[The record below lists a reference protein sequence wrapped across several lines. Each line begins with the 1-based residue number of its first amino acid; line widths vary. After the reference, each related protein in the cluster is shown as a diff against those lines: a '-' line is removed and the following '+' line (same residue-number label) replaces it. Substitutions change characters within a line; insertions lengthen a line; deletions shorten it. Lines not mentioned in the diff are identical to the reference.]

1 MKRFIAAL
9 AVLLGALAFGG
20 IAGGSAPA
28 AAHAYVVDTDPLDGS
43 VLTASPDRLRVTFNE
58 SIRLPSDA
66 VELYDSTGKPVPVR
80 VDGRGS
86 GFTASPER
94 LAAGTYAL
102 TWRIVS
108 ADGHPV
114 AGSLSFSVI
123 RPSATVVD
131 PPSGLGD
138 GAGVEAG
145 SPLAEVHHGI
155 EYAVL
160 LLAVGLLVFRVFLLP
175 EHGVT
180 AEITSR
186 LDRLLLTAAATAGV
200 LSVTLALLD
209 TGSWL
214 SSGLVVVG
222 LAVAVVGTRKGAFA
236 PTSTWTRVGLA
247 ATVLALAS
255 EAMVGHT
262 RAAEPV
268 VGVILV
274 DVAHLAA
281 GAVWFGGLVGLALT
295 LPSLARRESLAV
307 ETLSRFSTWGAV
319 TLGILVSAGLV
330 LTWRIVQ
337 SWDNLW
343 HSPFGHLLLVKVG
356 LVAVIGGIAAVNR
369 FVLLP
374 RSRAAVGH
382 EANLGVS
389 RLVRRAVQ
397 AEAGLIVAVLLVTGF
412 LVDRSPVVNQDV
424 AAGGTGTQSA
434 LIGDYRVFA
443 TLAPSTV
450 GSNRLRV
457 QIQDLGGEPV
467 ERTTWPTVSV
477 RSAGLDLGARS
488 LVSDDVGTRE
498 TTVILPKPGRW
509 EVQVSLRI
517 DEFTNPVITLP
528 FTVSP

>member
-1 MKRFIAAL
+1 VRRSAAAL
-9 AVLLGALAFGG
+9 VILLGALALGG
-20 IAGGSAPA
+20 ITGSPPA
-28 AAHAYVVDTDPLDGS
+28 SAHAYVVDTDPLDGS
-43 VLTASPDRLRVTFNE
+43 VLKASPDRLRVTFNE
-58 SIRLPSDA
+58 TIRLPSDA
-66 VELYDSTGKPVPVR
+66 VELYDSAGKPVPVR

-86 GFTASPER
+86 GFTASPNR

-102 TWRIVS
+102 TWRVVS

-131 PPSGLGD
+131 PPSG
-138 GAGVEAG
+138 ARIEAG

-175 EHGVT
+175 THGVM
-180 AEITSR
+180 AEVTGRI
-186 LDRLLLTAAATAGV
+186 DRLLLTAVVIAGV
-200 LSVTLALLD
+200 LSLTLAALGA
-209 TGSWL
+209 GSWL
-214 SSGLVVVG
+214 SSGLVFGG
-222 LAVAVVGTRKGAFA
+222 LAAALAAVRKGSFSPA
-236 PTSTWTRVGLA
+236 STWTRVGLA
-247 ATVLALAS
+247 STVVALAS
-255 EAMVGHT
+255 ETIVGHT

-274 DVAHLAA
+274 DLAHLVA
-281 GAVWFGGLVGLALT
+281 GAVWFGGLVGLALA
-295 LPSLARRESLAV
+295 LPSLVRRESLAAEIV
-307 ETLSRFSTWGAV
+307 SRFSTWGAV
-319 TLGILVSAGLV
+319 TLAVLVSAGLI

-356 LVAVIGGIAAVNR
+356 LVMIIAAVAMVNR

-382 EANLGVS
+382 EANLRVS
-389 RLVRRAVQ
+389 LLVRQAVL
-397 AEAGLIVAVLLVTGF
+397 AEVALIVAVLLVTGF
-412 LVDRSPVVNQDV
+412 LVDRSPQVDQDV
-424 AAGGTGTQSA
+424 AGGGTGTRSA
-434 LIGDYRVFA
+434 LIGGYRVFA

-450 GSNRLRV
+450 GSNRLRL

-467 ERTTWPTVSV
+467 DLKTWPTVSI
-477 RSAGLDLGARS
+477 RTAGFDLGSRA

-509 EVQVSLRI
+509 NVQVSLRV
-517 DEFTNPVITLP
+517 DEFTNPVIDLP
-528 FTVSP
+528 FIVAP

>member
-131 PPSGLGD
+131 PPSGLT
-138 GAGVEAG
+138 VESG
-145 SPLAEVHHGI
+145 SPLAELHHGF
-155 EYAVL
+155 EYAML
-160 LLAVGLLVFRVFLLP
+160 LLAVGLLVFRIFLLP
-175 EHGVT
+175 DHGVT
-180 AEITSR
+180 VEIIGR
-186 LDRLLLTAAATAGV
+186 LDRLLLTAAVIAGV
-200 LSVTLALLD
+200 LSVTLAALD
-209 TGSWL
+209 AGSWL
-214 SSGLVVVG
+214 SSALLVGG
-222 LAVAVVGTRKGAFA
+222 LAAALAGVGKGAYSPA
-236 PTSTWTRVGLA
+236 STWTRVGLA
-247 ATVLALAS
+247 AAGLALAS
-255 EAMVGHT
+255 ETIVGHT
-262 RAAEPV
+262 RAAEPM

-274 DVAHLAA
+274 DLAHLAA
-281 GAVWFGGLVGLALT
+281 GAVWFGGLVGLALA
-295 LPSLARRESLAV
+295 LPSLSRRESLAV
-307 ETLSRFSTWGAV
+307 QALSTFSAWGAV
-319 TLGILVSAGLV
+319 MLAILVSAGLV

-337 SWDNLW
+337 TWDNLW

-356 LVAVIGGIAAVNR
+356 LVAVIAGIAAVNR
-369 FVLLP
+369 FILLP

-382 EANLGVS
+382 EANLRAS
-389 RLVRRAVQ
+389 RVVRWAVL
-397 AEAGLIVAVLLVTGF
+397 AEATLIVAVLLVTGF
-412 LVDRSPVVNQDV
+412 LVDRSPQVDQDV

-443 TLAPSTV
+443 TLAPSAV
-450 GSNRLRV
+450 GTNRLRV
-457 QIQDLGGEPV
+457 QVQDLGGEPV
-467 ERTTWPTVSV
+467 ELATWPTVSV
-477 RSAGLDLGARS
+477 RSAGLDLGPRA

-498 TTVILPKPGRW
+498 TTVILPEAGRW
-509 EVQVSLRI
+509 DVQVSLRI
-517 DEFTNPVITLP
+517 DEFTNPVVTLP
-528 FTVSP
+528 FTVRP

>member
-1 MKRFIAAL
+1 VRRFAAAL
-9 AVLLGALAFGG
+9 AILLGALALGG
-20 IAGGSAPA
+20 IVGGSAPA
-28 AAHAYVVDTDPLDGS
+28 SAHAYVVDTDPLDGS
-43 VLTASPDRLRVTFNE
+43 VLKASPARLRVTFNE
-58 SIRLPSDA
+58 TVRLASDA
-66 VELYDSTGKPVPVR
+66 VELYDAKGRSVPVR
-80 VDGRGS
+80 VGGRGS
-86 GFTASPER
+86 GFTASPKR

-102 TWRIVS
+102 IWNVVS

-131 PPSGLGD
+131 PPSGSPI
-138 GAGVEAG
+138 EAG
-145 SPLAEVHHGI
+145 SPVAELHHGV

-175 EHGVT
+175 AHGVT

-186 LDRLLLTAAATAGV
+186 LDRLLLTAAVMAAV
-200 LSVTLALLD
+200 LSVTLAALD
-209 TGSWL
+209 AGSWL

-222 LAVAVVGTRKGAFA
+222 LAAAVTGVRKGGYA
-236 PTSTWTRVGLA
+236 PVSIWTRAGLA
-247 ATVLALAS
+247 ATVLALVS
-255 EAMVGHT
+255 EAIVGHT

-274 DVAHLAA
+274 DLAHLAA

-319 TLGILVSAGLV
+319 TLGVLMSAGMI
-330 LTWRIVQ
+330 LTWRIVR

-356 LVAVIGGIAAVNR
+356 LVAVICGIAAANR

-382 EANLGVS
+382 DANLS
-389 RLVRRAVQ
+389 ASHLVRRAVV
-397 AEAGLIVAVLLVTGF
+397 AEAGLVVAVLLVTGF
-412 LVDRSPVVNQDV
+412 LVDRSPLVNQDV

-443 TLAPSTV
+443 TLAPATV

-457 QIQDLGGEPV
+457 QVQDLGGEPL
-467 ERTTWPTVSV
+467 ELTTWPIVSV
-477 RSAGLDLGARS
+477 RSDGVDLGPRS

-498 TTVILPKPGRW
+498 ATVILPNPGRW

-517 DEFTNPVITLP
+517 DEFTNPVVTLP
-528 FTVSP
+528 FTVTPR